1 MATPRRWRNCATV
14 ASACTGCGPSSR
26 RSPDDLKLCASAA
39 LFARVSPPGSVFHQL
54 LERYSGNR
62 PDQLT
67 LERLSADCGHV
78 AQ

>member
-1 MATPRRWRNCATV
+1 M
-14 ASACTGCGPSSR
+14 
-26 RSPDDLKLCASAA
+26 CASAA